1 MRWIMLVV
9 AASALGACG
18 GGGDRAAGEG
28 RAEAQEAVAA
38 EERRGVATARGS
50 GGRDLSPAELEAGRL
65 DGSWRQYADGP
76 DAAGHNR
83 TGEPG
88 PIDETWDEISVESVN
103 APPRLPVFGDV
114 QGPSVAKVQILLD
127 RARFSPGVIDGRWGK
142 NTEKAVYWFQHAKGL
157 RATGDVDRETLD
169 RLTRAAGGGQE
180 VRSHRLTDRDV
191 EGPFVGIPEDIY
203 ERAELEC
210 QCYESLR
217 EKLGEVFHS
226 TPELLEQLNPGV
238 DLNGLSAGDQLNVP
252 AVEPFRV
259 GELPEG
265 QYTGGAAVTRMVVSD
280 GGHYLHAFDERG
292 NLVYHFPTTLGDE
305 YMPDP
310 GERWTVKSITFLPD
324 WHYQPELLVGV
335 DPDDDDAVIAAGPN
349 NDVGIVWMAL
359 SEPHY
364 GIHGTKAP
372 ETIGYSTSSGC
383 VRLTNWDAAFLGR
396 RVAEG
401 AVVEFT
407 NVAGRDG

>member
-9 AASALGACG
+9 AAAAFAACG
-18 GGGDRAAGEG
+18 GADDRAAGEG
-28 RAEAQEAVAA
+28 RAQAQEALAA

-50 GGRDLSPAELEAGRL
+50 GRRDLSPDEIEAGRL
-65 DGSWRQYADGP
+65 DGSWRQYADHP
-76 DAAGHNR
+76 DGAGHDR

-88 PIDETWDEISVESVN
+88 PIDETWDDISVESVN

-127 RARFSPGVIDGRWGK
+127 QARFSPGVIDGRWGK
-142 NTEKAVYWFQHAKGL
+142 NTEKAVYWFQRANGL
-157 RATGDVDRETLD
+157 RATGDVDRQTLD
-169 RLTRAAGGGQE
+169 RLARAAGGGQA
-180 VRSHRLTDRDV
+180 VRSHRLMERDV
-191 EGPFVGIPEDIY
+191 EGPFTRIPEDIY
-203 ERAELEC
+203 ERAELDC

-226 TPELLEQLNPGV
+226 TPELLERLNPGV
-238 DLNGLSAGDQLNVP
+238 ELNGLAAGDQINVP

-259 GELPEG
+259 GDLPGG
-265 QYTGGAAVTRMVVSD
+265 QYTGGREVTRMVVSD
-280 GGHYLHAFDERG
+280 GGHYLHAFDARG
-292 NLVYHFPTTLGDE
+292 NLLYHFPTTLGDE
-305 YMPDP
+305 YMPEP
-310 GERWTVKSITFLPD
+310 GERWTVRSVTFLPD

-396 RVAEG
+396 RVVEG

-407 NVAGRDG
+407 NVSGRDG